1 MANTKKRSKPTK
13 RKVAKPKRK
22 PKPRKAAKPKVV
34 AKPPRKAARR
44 RKPVRVDWQWVDLAK
59 PAPRKRRLRKPKQKP
74 PVSIDTGPSLMIQWL
89 RADTRRIQDEI
100 RALFRS
106 ERIQSAERTAE
117 QRPDPAMIAAAVRN
131 AAATAKMRGSQT
143 VH

>member
-1 MANTKKRSKPTK
+1 MAKAKKRSKPNK
-13 RKVAKPKRK
+13 RKVAKPKR
-22 PKPRKAAKPKVV
+22 AAKPKAARRKAAPKV
-34 AKPPRKAARR
+34 KAARR
-44 RKPVRVDWQWVDLAK
+44 HKPVKVNWQWVDLAK
-59 PAPRKRRLRKPKQKP
+59 LAPRKRRLRKPKQKS
-74 PVSIDTGPSLMIQWL
+74 PVPIDTGPSLMIQWL

-106 ERIQSAERTAE
+106 DHFQPVERRAEHH
-117 QRPDPAMIAAAVRN
+117 PDPAMIAAAVRN